1 MCIKKQLTIISHA
14 NTGKVAEIRA
24 NLKKLGVDV
33 PKDLRSRS
41 ALESIAISRNTV
53 TKATD
58 TLPTR
63 STSTE
68 SANTRNR

>member
-1 MCIKKQLTIISHA
+1 MSIKKHLAIISHA

-24 NLKKLGVDV
+24 NLKKLGVVV

-41 ALESIAISRNTV
+41 ALESITISKDTV

-63 STSTE
+63 PTSTE
-68 SANTRNR
+68 S